1 MSKKIAVL
9 TGAGISTSAGIPDFR
24 GPDGVW
30 TKHPEQT
37 KVYDIEA
44 FLCHEEDRKYS
55 WRWQKESPVWTA
67 QPGTAHK
74 ALVKL
79 EQAGM
84 LTLLATQNFDALHE
98 KAGNSSDVIVNLHGT
113 IGTSHCMKCHAKY
126 DTADI
131 MANLDNEPDPHCHRR
146 LPYSGNMPCNGLIKT
161 DVVYFGEALPDGALE
176 KSYRLATQADE
187 LWVIGSTLEV
197 MPAASIVPIAA
208 EAGVP
213 ITIMNMGH
221 ARNTIG
227 WPTGLSTT
235 ISPSPCRS
243 SSTKPSPPSSKPH
256 SKYVF
261 SYVLQYRH
269 KSLELHRFWLVVTK
283 IRIFQRQKSE

>member
-37 KVYDIEA
+37 KVYDIDA
-44 FLCHEEDRKYS
+44 FLANEEDREYS
-55 WRWQKESPVWTA
+55 WRWQKESPVWNA

-79 EQAGM
+79 EQAGL

-146 LPYSGNMPCNGLIKT
+146 LPYSGNMPCNGL
-161 DVVYFGEALPDGALE
+161 
-176 KSYRLATQADE
+176 ATQADE

-213 ITIMNMGH
+213 ITIMNMGRTQYDRLADRLIH
-221 ARNTIG
+221 DDIAVALPQLVDETI
-227 WPTGLSTT
+227 TAE
-235 ISPSPCRS
+235 
-243 SSTKPSPPSSKPH
+243 
-256 SKYVF
+256 
-261 SYVLQYRH
+261 Q
-269 KSLELHRFWLVVTK
+269 
-283 IRIFQRQKSE
+283 

>member
-213 ITIMNMGH
+213 ITIM
-221 ARNTIG
+221 
-227 WPTGLSTT
+227 T